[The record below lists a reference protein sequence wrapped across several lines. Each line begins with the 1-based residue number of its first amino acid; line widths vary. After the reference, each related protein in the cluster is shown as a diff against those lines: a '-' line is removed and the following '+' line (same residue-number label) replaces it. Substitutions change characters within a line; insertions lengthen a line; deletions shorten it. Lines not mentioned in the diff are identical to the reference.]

1 MRSFL
6 IKNNFKR
13 SLQKHHF
20 VNVYEVIITYIYFIT
35 YLIAYL
41 IFSNHLLIFPPSFN
55 YIKL

>member
-41 IFSNHLLIFPPSFN
+41 IFSNHLLIFPPA
-55 YIKL
+55 L